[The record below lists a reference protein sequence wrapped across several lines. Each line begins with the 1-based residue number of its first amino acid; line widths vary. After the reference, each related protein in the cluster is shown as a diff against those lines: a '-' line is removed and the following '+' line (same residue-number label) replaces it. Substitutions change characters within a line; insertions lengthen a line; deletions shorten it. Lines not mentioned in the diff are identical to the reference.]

1 MLQVI
6 AIEFRGEVLAGNE
19 LDKEFIERQ
28 KSRLLERKAELERM
42 RDGVREDE
50 RDRSQEEQDTQFDS
64 GDESQYMFTRE
75 IDATLGQQFDRQ
87 LEEVNRALE
96 KIEEGTYGL
105 SDDTGEPIPKGRL
118 EAIPEALYTV
128 EAQERRERERRP
140 PI

>member
-1 MLQVI
+1 MLQDI

-64 GDESQYMFTRE
+64 GDESQYLFTRE
-75 IDATLGQQFDRQ
+75 MDATLGQQFDRQ

>member
-1 MLQVI
+1 V
-6 AIEFRGEVLAGNE
+6 VLAGNE

-75 IDATLGQQFDRQ
+75 MDATLGQQFDRQ

>member
-1 MLQVI
+1 MLQDI

-28 KSRLLERKAELERM
+28 KSRLLERKLELERM

-75 IDATLGQQFDRQ
+75 MDATLGQQFDRQ

>member
-1 MLQVI
+1 MLQDI

-64 GDESQYMFTRE
+64 GDESQYTFTRE

>member
-1 MLQVI
+1 MLQDI

-28 KSRLLERKAELERM
+28 KSRLLERKVELERM

-75 IDATLGQQFDRQ
+75 MDATLGQQFDRQ

>member
-1 MLQVI
+1 MLQDI
-6 AIEFRGEVLAGNE
+6 AIEFRGEVLADNE

>member
-1 MLQVI
+1 MV
-6 AIEFRGEVLAGNE
+6 GNE

-64 GDESQYMFTRE
+64 GDQSQYMFTRE
-75 IDATLGQQFDRQ
+75 MDATLGQQFDRQ
-87 LEEVNRALE
+87 LQEVNRALE

>member
-1 MLQVI
+1 MLQDI

-75 IDATLGQQFDRQ
+75 MDATLGQQFDRQ

>member
-1 MLQVI
+1 M
-6 AIEFRGEVLAGNE
+6 AGNE

-28 KSRLLERKAELERM
+28 KSRLLKRKAELERM

-64 GDESQYMFTRE
+64 GDQSQYMFTRE
-75 IDATLGQQFDRQ
+75 MDATLGQQFDRQ
-87 LEEVNRALE
+87 LQEVNRALE

-128 EAQERRERERRP
+128 ERQERRERERRP